1 MVCEENRDK
10 NCWVYLEIETE
21 RAILEDEIKKMKQT
35 KKDILEIHPILREK
49 DTEEAETSWKDRP
62 FQKVFAEFY
71 RRERGVEMSEETRDM
86 LLKLCEEEEPH
97 ETD

>member
-49 DTEEAETSWKDRP
+49 DTEEAETSWRIVRFRKCLQNFTDGNVVWRCL
-62 FQKVFAEFY
+62 K
-71 RRERGVEMSEETRDM
+71 RRGI
-86 LLKLCEEEEPH
+86 CC
-97 ETD
+97 

>member
-35 KKDILEIHPILREK
+35 KRI
-49 DTEEAETSWKDRP
+49 SWKSTRSCG
-62 FQKVFAEFY
+62 K
-71 RRERGVEMSEETRDM
+71 RHGRGRDIVEGSSVSGSVCRILQTGTWCGDV
-86 LLKLCEEEEPH
+86 
-97 ETD
+97 

>member
-49 DTEEAETSWKDRP
+49 RHG
-62 FQKVFAEFY
+62 
-71 RRERGVEMSEETRDM
+71 RGRDIVEGSSVSGSVCRILQTGTWCGDV
-86 LLKLCEEEEPH
+86 
-97 ETD
+97 

>member
-49 DTEEAETSWKDRP
+49 TRKRQRHRGRIVRFPE
-62 FQKVFAEFY
+62 VFAEFY

>member
-35 KKDILEIHPILREK
+35 KNGYPGNPSDLAGKRHRRGRDIVEGSSVSGSVCRILQTGTWCG
-49 DTEEAETSWKDRP
+49 D
-62 FQKVFAEFY
+62 V
-71 RRERGVEMSEETRDM
+71 
-86 LLKLCEEEEPH
+86 
-97 ETD
+97 